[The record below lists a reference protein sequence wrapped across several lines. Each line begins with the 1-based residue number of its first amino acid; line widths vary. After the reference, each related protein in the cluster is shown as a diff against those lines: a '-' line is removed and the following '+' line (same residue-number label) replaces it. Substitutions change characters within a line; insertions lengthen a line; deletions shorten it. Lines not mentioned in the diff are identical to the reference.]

1 MSNRLPEISRQAR
14 NDGRDRLEMTEET
27 NSKRQEW
34 INLKKL
40 EIPNFKH
47 QTFIYF
53 CSMKTPSNSVRDCRK
68 YYANRLESVYGSSEA
83 NALIMILLEHYFN
96 IDKIKIAMEPELRL
110 SESELL
116 TLHFA
121 VKELLKNKPIQYI
134 IGETEFCGLRFF
146 VNENVLIPRPETEE
160 IVNMIVARK
169 DKEDVTSR
177 KDKNMSSCKDK
188 NMSSCRDKNMSSC
201 RDKNMS
207 SCRDKACLV
216 PSGCHILDIGTGSG
230 CIAISLAKLLKDSI
244 VTAVDISEKALEVT
258 KKNAE
263 ANGVNVRFICDD
275 ILNPK
280 NPELI
285 DNQFDIIV
293 SNPPYV
299 CESEKS
305 AMRANVL
312 DHEPSTALFVSDND
326 PLIFYR
332 KILEFAQ
339 KTLKPNGQIWFEIN
353 EKFGKET
360 AALCREM
367 GFGNV
372 ENIKDFR
379 GKERVVRAK
388 AQQNAQFHHP
398 HIGEDLGGFGRGCD

>member
-1 MSNRLPEISRQAR
+1 
-14 NDGRDRLEMTEET
+14 
-27 NSKRQEW
+27 
-34 INLKKL
+34 
-40 EIPNFKH
+40 
-47 QTFIYF
+47 
-53 CSMKTPSNSVRDCRK
+53 MKTPSNSVRDCRK
-68 YYANRLESVYGSSEA
+68 HYASQLELIYGSSEA

-177 KDKNMSSCKDK
+177 KDKNMSSC
-188 NMSSCRDKNMSSC
+188 
-201 RDKNMS
+201 
-207 SCRDKACLV
+207 RDKACLV

-244 VTAVDISEKALEVT
+244 VTAVDISEKALEVA

-263 ANGVNVRFICDD
+263 ANGVNVHFAQYD
-275 ILNPK
+275 ILNP
-280 NPELI
+280 NTETFPEMSLPV

-339 KTLKPNGQIWFEIN
+339 KALKHNGEIWFEIN